1 MDYTKLDGADL
12 LHAMGDNA
20 SKWAAAFCQ
29 LNPDI
34 NADEDTLMMW
44 FANAIEHSNDLRTG
58 RILNGD
64 HAEYL
69 REHAG
74 NNHG

>member
-1 MDYTKLDGADL
+1 MDYTKLKGADL

-20 SKWAAAFCQ
+20 SKWAASFCQ
-29 LNPDI
+29 HFPNTGLAEEI
-34 NADEDTLMMW
+34 MIGW

-58 RILNGD
+58 RVLNGD

-74 NNHG
+74 DNHG